1 MFKEVRKM
9 LGDLQI
15 ENDKLKQT
23 LTEIKEIAKPYQK
36 DIDKICGNCRRY
48 DGCHACCLDDIN
60 CYQYRKGTTTAC
72 DKFMEL
78 KDFDINKLANIILQK
93 ISECEVEWWK
103 I

>member
-93 ISECEVEWWK
+93 ISECEVE
-103 I
+103 